1 MCGVVGIHG
10 PQEPSWIEMMNA
22 SILHRGPDDE
32 GYYRDPQRQLS
43 LAMRRLAIVDLA
55 GGHQPMSTRDGRY
68 TIVFNGEIYNAPVLR
83 EQLRGTG
90 TEFSTDRSDTEIV
103 LQLYAKH
110 GREVLGYLNGMF
122 AFAVFDREQETLFL
136 ARDRL
141 GIKPLY
147 YVDVGG
153 RFAFA
158 SELKALLALPIL
170 ERTLDKESLYHYMS
184 LMYVPGERSIVRGVQ
199 RLPPGHSLMYSLQSR
214 RVEMRKWWRPMI
226 RPLSLSR
233 SEWVAQL
240 REGLEGAV
248 RRWSLSD
255 VPVGCSLS
263 GGLDSSSIVA
273 LLARS
278 GQRVRT
284 YSLGFAGS
292 GENEWNELPLARK
305 VAEKWGTEHHEIV
318 LDAESL
324 LDDLLRMVWH
334 LDEPYGGGLPS
345 WSVFRFMSE
354 DVKVAMTGSGGW
366 PIGCGSGNGSRRH
379 VRLWGGTPDRRERR
393 QHGTASSSWQRRGGD

>member
-158 SELKALLALPIL
+158 SELKALLALPISL
-170 ERTLDKESLYHYMS
+170 HESHVRARRTQHCQGGATPAARAFA
-184 LMYVPGERSIVRGVQ
+184 YV
-199 RLPPGHSLMYSLQSR
+199 QS
-214 RVEMRKWWRPMI
+214 
-226 RPLSLSR
+226 
-233 SEWVAQL
+233 
-240 REGLEGAV
+240 
-248 RRWSLSD
+248 
-255 VPVGCSLS
+255 
-263 GGLDSSSIVA
+263 
-273 LLARS
+273 
-278 GQRVRT
+278 
-284 YSLGFAGS
+284 
-292 GENEWNELPLARK
+292 
-305 VAEKWGTEHHEIV
+305 
-318 LDAESL
+318 AESARGDAQVVEA
-324 LDDLLRMVWH
+324 DDQAPVSVQKRM
-334 LDEPYGGGLPS
+334 GGAIAGRARGRRPAVVSIGRSSGL
-345 WSVFRFMSE
+345 F
-354 DVKVAMTGSGGW
+354 A
-366 PIGCGSGNGSRRH
+366 IRR
-379 VRLWGGTPDRRERR
+379 
-393 QHGTASSSWQRRGGD
+393 A